1 MHYLSA
7 NVSGGLFAIATFS
20 ALAYQCPQLLASSTD
35 RCTTFGEL
43 LSRCAGIRHRLL
55 RQATYRDL

>member
-20 ALAYQCPQLLASSTD
+20 ALAYQCPQLLASSPIAAPHSAN
-35 RCTTFGEL
+35 FSVAAPE
-43 LSRCAGIRHRLL
+43 
-55 RQATYRDL
+55 